1 MGQIFH
7 WSQHHSILT
16 KMSKLC
22 LVFLAVLAVAAT
34 QMAFQEEEEA
44 NSRLVRSA
52 GLVRKSKGPRKAVK
66 SRSSKGARKAKSGKK
81 KAVRSS
87 KGARKAKS
95 GKKKAV
101 RKVGSATK
109 SKSGRRKPVKKSGSG
124 KKGTRTMKKKESGS
138 RSTGRAVSDM
148 CFANAMQAMK
158 MWKDIFA
165 NFEKQRKRME
175 KQIGTADS
183 KDSKSGVFESVYQ
196 KVLQTGGGDANA
208 LSCSGS
214 TTNAGAAQLTN
225 LTTVLSACQTDVAAV
240 CNTTNWTGLANAT
253 LLTECDTLTATFK
266 TEAEICL
273 MKSVGPNAT
282 DTDDACACWDSE
294 AMALARED
302 IKPCKFPT
310 EAKAVA
316 DQLKVCVA
324 KFGECRKYEDDAAIS
339 ISACSSSVSAL
350 TEEANKLTANSDA
363 VTQAQSAVSTLAGS
377 RRVRRS
383 DATGTALASC
393 TEVSTVSITML
404 TLVIDFPTSP
414 DIVTFAANIVAS
426 TSVVCTT
433 DEQDAL
439 AALATSFEEAI
450 THLAEA
456 IEAIQEQLATLTGT
470 TASAETIELGGG
482 TATARAYLG

>member
-1 MGQIFH
+1 MG
-7 WSQHHSILT
+7 
-16 KMSKLC
+16 
-22 LVFLAVLAVAAT
+22 
-34 QMAFQEEEEA
+34 
-44 NSRLVRSA
+44 
-52 GLVRKSKGPRKAVK
+52 
-66 SRSSKGARKAKSGKK
+66 
-81 KAVRSS
+81 
-87 KGARKAKS
+87 
-95 GKKKAV
+95 
-101 RKVGSATK
+101 
-109 SKSGRRKPVKKSGSG
+109 
-124 KKGTRTMKKKESGS
+124 
-138 RSTGRAVSDM
+138 
-148 CFANAMQAMK
+148 
-158 MWKDIFA
+158 
-165 NFEKQRKRME
+165 
-175 KQIGTADS
+175 
-183 KDSKSGVFESVYQ
+183 
-196 KVLQTGGGDANA
+196 
-208 LSCSGS
+208 
-214 TTNAGAAQLTN
+214 
-225 LTTVLSACQTDVAAV
+225 
-240 CNTTNWTGLANAT
+240 
-253 LLTECDTLTATFK
+253 
-266 TEAEICL
+266 
-273 MKSVGPNAT
+273 
-282 DTDDACACWDSE
+282 E
-294 AMALARED
+294 AMAAAREA

-383 DATGTALASC
+383 DATC

-450 THLAEA
+450 THLTEA

>member
-1 MGQIFH
+1 MG
-7 WSQHHSILT
+7 
-16 KMSKLC
+16 
-22 LVFLAVLAVAAT
+22 
-34 QMAFQEEEEA
+34 
-44 NSRLVRSA
+44 
-52 GLVRKSKGPRKAVK
+52 
-66 SRSSKGARKAKSGKK
+66 
-81 KAVRSS
+81 
-87 KGARKAKS
+87 
-95 GKKKAV
+95 
-101 RKVGSATK
+101 
-109 SKSGRRKPVKKSGSG
+109 
-124 KKGTRTMKKKESGS
+124 
-138 RSTGRAVSDM
+138 
-148 CFANAMQAMK
+148 
-158 MWKDIFA
+158 
-165 NFEKQRKRME
+165 
-175 KQIGTADS
+175 DS
-183 KDSKSGVFESVYQ
+183 KDGKSGVFESVYQ

-214 TTNAGAAQLTN
+214 TTNAGAAQPTN
-225 LTTVLSACQTDVAAV
+225 LTTVLSACQTDVEAV

-273 MKSVGPNAT
+273 MESVGPNAT

-310 EAKAVA
+310 EAKAVS
-316 DQLKVCVA
+316 D
-324 KFGECRKYEDDAAIS
+324 
-339 ISACSSSVSAL
+339 L

-363 VTQAQSAVSTLAGS
+363 VTQAQAAVSALAGS

-383 DATGTALASC
+383 DTTGTALSSC

-404 TLVIDFPTSP
+404 TLVTDFPTRP

-433 DEQDAL
+433 TEQDAL

-470 TASAETIELGGG
+470 T
-482 TATARAYLG
+482 

>member
-1 MGQIFH
+1 MGIFH

-66 SRSSKGARKAKSGKK
+66 SRSSKGARKAKSG
-81 KAVRSS
+81 R
-87 KGARKAKS
+87 RKP
-95 GKKKAV
+95 V

-183 KDSKSGVFESVYQ
+183 KDSKSGVFESVSQ

-225 LTTVLSACQTDVAAV
+225 LTTALSACQTDVEAV

-266 TEAEICL
+266 TE
-273 MKSVGPNAT
+273 
-282 DTDDACACWDSE
+282 
-294 AMALARED
+294 
-302 IKPCKFPT
+302 
-310 EAKAVA
+310 
-316 DQLKVCVA
+316 
-324 KFGECRKYEDDAAIS
+324 
-339 ISACSSSVSAL
+339 
-350 TEEANKLTANSDA
+350 
-363 VTQAQSAVSTLAGS
+363 
-377 RRVRRS
+377 
-383 DATGTALASC
+383 
-393 TEVSTVSITML
+393 
-404 TLVIDFPTSP
+404 
-414 DIVTFAANIVAS
+414 
-426 TSVVCTT
+426 
-433 DEQDAL
+433 
-439 AALATSFEEAI
+439 
-450 THLAEA
+450 
-456 IEAIQEQLATLTGT
+456 
-470 TASAETIELGGG
+470 
-482 TATARAYLG
+482 